1 MCSYCVIASLQWFAR
16 NGFENVVKK
25 KEREKEKLA
34 EKREKE
40 GEGERGRERARE
52 KLPCRL

>member
-1 MCSYCVIASLQWFAR
+1 MCSYCVIACLQWFAR